1 MNAVA
6 SSDHQGFLFSYT
18 LTSNRLWL
26 RFLRLVPLGCV
37 KLSNIRSM
45 RRANSSEF
53 WDGGFLR
60 FLAFWKTWHWPYPLS
75 MLGSSTSVVFL
86 LETVHGTRVFVR
98 LAPGIHYRLRD
109 GINEAK
115 VREHG
120 EAPNERAF
128 STSKSS

>member
-1 MNAVA
+1 MA
-6 SSDHQGFLFSYT
+6 SSDHQGWLFSYT
-18 LTSNRLWL
+18 LTTNRLWL
-26 RFLRLVPLGCV
+26 RFLRLVPLGSV
-37 KLSNIRSM
+37 KLSNVRSM
-45 RRANSSEF
+45 RRANSSEY
-53 WDGGFLR
+53 WDGGLLR

-98 LAPGIHYRLRD
+98 LAPGIHYRLRA

-120 EAPNERAF
+120 EAPNQRAF
-128 STSKSS
+128 SSYKSS